1 MLQSK
6 MKIASLGIAAALL
19 LGLYSFS
26 NNDRY
31 FAISKNL
38 DLYAHLYR
46 VMHDSYVD
54 EVQSA
59 ELMKQGIDGMLK
71 SLDPYTN
78 YITESQIAAA
88 RLRQLGSPGDIGI
101 TLEKF
106 KDNFVITEVLEGL
119 PADVA
124 GFEPGDVLL
133 EIDGQEVKDRSL
145 EDVQAYLVGEVG
157 SDILLTVEKAISEES
172 FTKNILREKIPPK
185 SVTYKT
191 MLNDEIGYI
200 KLTSFTADCGKFV
213 KEAFKALKDSSD
225 LKGLVFDLRGNGGG
239 LLREAIR
246 IGNIFVDE
254 GELIVSTEGK
264 TEDWNKEYFGQE
276 DPLDLTTP
284 VIVLTNGR
292 SASASEI
299 VSGVIQDHDRGVIMG
314 TNTFGKGLVQNVR
327 ELELDFQPKGTN
339 KPRLKLTVAKYLL
352 PSGRCIQSIDYSGR
366 YTDGVSEVPDSLKKE
381 FKTKAGRTVYDGS
394 GVTPDVK
401 FDTED
406 LPRYTEFLREEK
418 IIFQYA
424 NYYKSKNESI
434 APAEEFEIT
443 AGDFADFVSW
453 LDKEEVQFKSETERL
468 LEALEKSAEI
478 EKYAPVIEQD
488 IEEVKSTMKSRNA
501 EFANL
506 QKAEI
511 LPLLKEEIVSRY
523 YYQEGKVEATLRDDK
538 LVANAIDLFG
548 KPDEMKAILSVN

>member
-1 MLQSK
+1 MLKSK
-6 MKIASLGIAAALL
+6 KKIALGAFSFLFL
-19 LGLYSFS
+19 VGLFSFS

-88 RLRQLGSPGDIGI
+88 RLRQLGSPGDIGVG
-101 TLEKF
+101 LDKLD
-106 KDNFVITEVLEGL
+106 KDVVVTQVLKGL
-119 PADVA
+119 PADMA
-124 GFEPGDVLL
+124 GIAPGDVIKK
-133 EIDGQEVKDRSL
+133 IDGQDIADRSL
-145 EDVQAYLVGEVG
+145 EEIKDYLVGEVG
-157 SDILLTVEKAISEES
+157 SDVMLTVEKAVTGSTES
-172 FTKNILREKIPPK
+172 KNMFRERIPPQ

-200 KLTSFTADCGKFV
+200 KLSSFTADCGKYV
-213 KEAFKALKDSSD
+213 KDAFKALKDSSD
-225 LKGLVFDLRGNGGG
+225 IKGLVFDLRGNPGG

-254 GELIVSTEGK
+254 GELIVSTVGK
-264 TEDWNKEYFGQE
+264 TPDWNKEYFGQE
-276 DPLDLTTP
+276 DPLDLETP
-284 VIVLTNGR
+284 VVVLTNGK

-299 VSGVIQDHDRGVIMG
+299 VSGVLQDHDRGVVMG
-314 TNTFGKGLVQNVR
+314 TNTFGKGLVQNIR
-327 ELELDFQPKGTN
+327 ELELDSQPKGTN

-366 YTDGVSEVPDSLKKE
+366 YKDGVSDVPDSLKKA

-394 GVTPDVK
+394 GVTPDVVYDK
-401 FDTED
+401 ED
-406 LPRYTEFLREEK
+406 LPVFTDFIKEKKVIFGYASYYFSQHDSIAAPTEFELSDE
-418 IIFQYA
+418 
-424 NYYKSKNESI
+424 
-434 APAEEFEIT
+434 
-443 AGDFADFVSW
+443 DFADFVKW
-453 LDKEEVQFKSETERL
+453 LETQDIEFESDTEKL

-478 EKYAPVIEQD
+478 EKYDPVVAENIEQLK
-488 IEEVKSTMKSRNA
+488 ESLQSKNRN
-501 EFANL
+501 FAMQ

-511 LPLLKEEIVSRY
+511 MPMLKEEIVSRY
-523 YYQEGKVEATLRDDK
+523 YYQAGKVEATLKDDK
-538 LVANAIDLFG
+538 LVANAIELLG
-548 KPDEMKAILSVN
+548 KPDEMKRILSAN